1 MGKFLEK
8 IGIKLQGWWCRFKC
22 CWNWM
27 VSKLLF
33 NVTSCPYKMC
43 ECKRDKPVD
52 MGAGAMNPTN
62 MDGSPGSDD
71 PYYSSTQD

>member
-1 MGKFLEK
+1 MGKLLEK
-8 IGIKLQGWWCRFKC
+8 IGVKLQVWWCKFQC

-33 NVTSCPYKMC
+33 NIGACPYKMC
-43 ECKRDKPVD
+43 KCNKDQGVD

>member
-1 MGKFLEK
+1 
-8 IGIKLQGWWCRFKC
+8 
-22 CWNWM
+22 
-27 VSKLLF
+27 
-33 NVTSCPYKMC
+33 MC